1 MACNKYKQIE
11 DRLYRYANIDETIK
25 ELQSEVKKRE
35 QAVIQTTSVVAFGV
49 TGGQLPTSVQER
61 FYTRPDIVQMMEKI
75 KHLQEEKERVGKVI
89 NSLSPQDK
97 ETYRKCFVDD
107 IAGYDVRRVM
117 GIDRR
122 TLNRRKLRLLEKMS
136 QKLT

>member
-25 ELQSEVKKRE
+25 ELQSEIEDRE
-35 QAVIQTTSVVAFGV
+35 ASQTKSVVEFGV
-49 TGGQLPTSVQER
+49 TGGQLPSSVQER
-61 FYTRPDIVQMMEKI
+61 FYTRPDIVQRMEKI
-75 KHLQEEKERVGKVI
+75 RQLQEEKERVGKVI

-97 ETYRKCFVDD
+97 ETYRKCFVDN